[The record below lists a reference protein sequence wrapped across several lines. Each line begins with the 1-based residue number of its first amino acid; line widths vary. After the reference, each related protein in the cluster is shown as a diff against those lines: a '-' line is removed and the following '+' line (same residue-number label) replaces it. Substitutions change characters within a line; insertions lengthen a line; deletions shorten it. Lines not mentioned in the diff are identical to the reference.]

1 MKNAM
6 RVGAI
11 GAMVSMLAVGAA
23 QAQTVL
29 RVGFTEAVSGID
41 QIFDPQDQTAFTSRA
56 VFNHLIDFDPETGNY
71 LPALAESWENP
82 DDTTYIF
89 HLRHGVT
96 FQDGSPFNADD
107 VVALVNFVADPSKPL
122 RVKDRFSW
130 MDHAEKMDD
139 YTVKIV
145 SREPYALAML
155 RLANDLPI
163 YPDDS
168 FSSLPDCA
176 AASGSGSSDQK
187 CKEDF
192 GRQPIGTGAYR
203 VVKVNSQDG
212 VVLERNPDYA
222 WGNKVAPE
230 ATFDQIVGVPIPDIQ
245 TQMAQ
250 LLSGGIDLVRNMP
263 KDQLQQLASMPRL
276 EVWTGNNLN
285 FYYLGLDALGRTT
298 AKPLQDKR
306 VREAIAYA
314 INRDELIES
323 VIGNGAIKL
332 DALCLPVMVAC
343 THSVD
348 LPGYD
353 PDKAKQLLAEAGY
366 PNGFPVTITTVT
378 LSRQVAEAIAGYL
391 RAVGIQASLDNV
403 TMANY
408 RDKQNNNQQEILVS
422 TFSGG
427 GIPHAASNTSMFFSE
442 GPRNYY
448 SEELT
453 AENTAALEAISPED
467 QNKAFGAI
475 LDKNNADILLLPL
488 ASSPTSFVH
497 DDKVTISGQTTS
509 PYGGDYSM
517 FMPAK

>member
-1 MKNAM
+1 
-6 RVGAI
+6 
-11 GAMVSMLAVGAA
+11 
-23 QAQTVL
+23 
-29 RVGFTEAVSGID
+29 
-41 QIFDPQDQTAFTSRA
+41 
-56 VFNHLIDFDPETGNY
+56 
-71 LPALAESWENP
+71 
-82 DDTTYIF
+82 
-89 HLRHGVT
+89 
-96 FQDGSPFNADD
+96 
-107 VVALVNFVADPSKPL
+107 
-122 RVKDRFSW
+122 
-130 MDHAEKMDD
+130 
-139 YTVKIV
+139 
-145 SREPYALAML
+145 
-155 RLANDLPI
+155 
-163 YPDDS
+163 
-168 FSSLPDCA
+168 
-176 AASGSGSSDQK
+176 
-187 CKEDF
+187 
-192 GRQPIGTGAYR
+192 
-203 VVKVNSQDG
+203 
-212 VVLERNPDYA
+212 
-222 WGNKVAPE
+222 
-230 ATFDQIVGVPIPDIQ
+230 
-245 TQMAQ
+245 
-250 LLSGGIDLVRNMP
+250 
-263 KDQLQQLASMPRL
+263 
-276 EVWTGNNLN
+276 
-285 FYYLGLDALGRTT
+285 
-298 AKPLQDKR
+298 
-306 VREAIAYA
+306 
-314 INRDELIES
+314 
-323 VIGNGAIKL
+323 
-332 DALCLPVMVAC
+332 VMVAC